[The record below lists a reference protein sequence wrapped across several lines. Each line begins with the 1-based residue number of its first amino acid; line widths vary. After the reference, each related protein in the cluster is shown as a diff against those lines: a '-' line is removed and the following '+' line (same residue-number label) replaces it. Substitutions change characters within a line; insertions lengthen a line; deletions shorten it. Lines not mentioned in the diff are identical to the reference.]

1 MGPGSRPG
9 RQRRLSRLLS
19 PHCQSCSRFKQQM
32 RVHIPAA
39 GYARVLREAR
49 PSNKKRAQGMP
60 GEGFTHGPPATKK
73 AGGSHHRI
81 SRIIRHSLR
90 DGFSAYGA
98 LSLGTG
104 LSCSHRPRDHRSA
117 SLASASGG
125 QDHTLLRPHRSRS
138 SGETHTSIA
147 TRLTCRDDRETPSAS
162 RRDDRSNSHDSEKRK

>member
-90 DGFSAYGA
+90 DGFTSYTHSPQGPAFLPLCRDNTRCA
-98 LSLGTG
+98 L
-104 LSCSHRPRDHRSA
+104 RSA
-117 SLASASGG
+117 PAPGR
-125 QDHTLLRPHRSRS
+125 QDHTISPSVPAPVVCRHPHVHRSPPLRLV
-138 SGETHTSIA
+138 T
-147 TRLTCRDDRETPSAS
+147 TRTPLRM
-162 RRDDRSNSHDSEKRK
+162 RRDELKEDTIFQR